1 MKFRTEVEIPI
12 SEKKI
17 QISDSLFS
25 IGSCFATEISVKL
38 SDSQFQTL
46 NNPFGTLFNP
56 WAVKNSIQEI
66 FENKIY
72 TEEDLDFHQG
82 EYLSFNHH
90 TSFNSENQKDTL
102 RKINEKI
109 NLAHEFLKRSNW
121 VIITYGTAFVYEH
134 LAQNIFVANCHKIP
148 QTNFNKRLLT
158 HEELVNSITETCH
171 ILKKICPKEAQVL
184 FTLSP
189 VRHTKDGFSE
199 NNLSKAKLLCAIHEV
214 IEQHENCHY
223 IPVYE
228 IVMDDLRDYR
238 FYKEY
243 LIHPNEQAVQYIWEK
258 FKKAYFSDEADRFSN
273 ENLKIKQALEHR
285 PKDKNSPK
293 HQTFLKQIQEKIMQQ
308 QGKVEHK
315 IFTDNLDNFL

>member
-38 SDSQFQTL
+38 ADSQFQTL

-72 TEEDLDFHQG
+72 TEKDLDFHQG

-158 HEELVNSITETCH
+158 HEELVNSIAETCH
-171 ILKKICPKEAQVL
+171 ILKKICPKEALIL

-199 NNLSKAKLLCAIHEV
+199 NNLSKAKLL
-214 IEQHENCHY
+214 
-223 IPVYE
+223 
-228 IVMDDLRDYR
+228 
-238 FYKEY
+238 
-243 LIHPNEQAVQYIWEK
+243 
-258 FKKAYFSDEADRFSN
+258 
-273 ENLKIKQALEHR
+273 
-285 PKDKNSPK
+285 
-293 HQTFLKQIQEKIMQQ
+293 
-308 QGKVEHK
+308 
-315 IFTDNLDNFL
+315 

>member
-90 TSFNSENQKDTL
+90 TSFSSENQKDTL
-102 RKINEKI
+102 IKINEKI

-171 ILKKICPKEAQVL
+171 ILKKISPKEAQIL

-214 IEQHENCHY
+214 VEQHENCRY

-238 FYKEY
+238 FYKED
-243 LIHPNEQAVQYIWEK
+243 LIHPSEQAVQYIWEK

-293 HQTFLKQIQEKIMQQ
+293 HQTFLKQLQEKIMQQ
-308 QGKVEHK
+308 QGKVGHK

>member
-12 SEKKI
+12 SKKKI

-72 TEEDLDFHQG
+72 TEKDLDFHQG

-90 TSFNSENQKDTL
+90 TSFSSENQEETL
-102 RKINEKI
+102 RKINQKI

-121 VIITYGTAFVYEH
+121 VIITYGTAFAYEH
-134 LAQNIFVANCHKIP
+134 LAKNIFVANCHKIP
-148 QTNFNKRLLT
+148 QTNFNKRLLS
-158 HEELVNSITETCH
+158 HEELVNSIAETCH
-171 ILKKICPKEAQVL
+171 ILKKICPKETQFL

-189 VRHTKDGFSE
+189 VRHTKDGFSK

-214 IEQHENCHY
+214 VKQHENCHY

-238 FYKEY
+238 FYKED
-243 LIHPNEQAVQYIWEK
+243 LIHPSEQAVQYIWEK

-293 HQTFLKQIQEKIMQQ
+293 HEAFLKQIQEKIIQQ
-308 QGKVEHK
+308 QEKVEHK
-315 IFTDNLDNFL
+315 ILTDNLDNFL